1 MPIKLQVVKEG
12 AEGNDPAD
20 YLFEQEEITIG
31 RGSGNDLTIPD
42 QKVSKQHARI
52 VQDGGDYYLHD
63 RESKNHTFVAGARVG
78 EDRPYVLKSGDV
90 INVGDFRIEF
100 VPLFMPSSEQTAFA
114 SASENE
120 NPFEKHA
127 AQLASAMKGLAETYT
142 YAPADQRDEELDR
155 ALGGAL
161 SGAKTDEQV
170 VQTMFAQMGM
180 EVGGDGA
187 ASAQAESPASD
198 GRGQAPEHV
207 NEVVDMLLESVARM
221 ISIPTHFWRE
231 FSGSTVVQPPEK
243 SFLHRADIDSLRQH
257 VLDPDIGDAEREK
270 RLEHLREAVN
280 TLVAHNVAML
290 AGYKKAAMKGSKDLL
305 RKVNPSDAYDEARST
320 GGGGF
325 SNLFSAGSEGG
336 KPIKKL
342 YEEWRELYSM
352 EWGALEKKLFR
363 PTYID
368 AYLDRMAKAWDVDK
382 SEIVEDR

>member
-1 MPIKLQVVKEG
+1 
-12 AEGNDPAD
+12 
-20 YLFEQEEITIG
+20 LFEQEEITIG

-42 QKVSKQHARI
+42 QKVSKEHARI
-52 VQDGGDYYLHD
+52 VQDGGDYQLFD
-63 RESKNHTFVAGARVG
+63 RDSKNHTFVAGARVG
-78 EDRPYVLKSGDV
+78 EDEPYILKSGDV

-114 SASENE
+114 SASEDE

-127 AQLASAMKGLAETYT
+127 AQLASALKGLAETYT
-142 YAPADQRDEELDR
+142 YAPSDQRDDELNR
-155 ALGGAL
+155 AMSGAL
-161 SGAKTDEQV
+161 AGNAPNEDIARAVLDQIGAEDGDGGTGG
-170 VQTMFAQMGM
+170 TGAR
-180 EVGGDGA
+180 GDGA
-187 ASAQAESPASD
+187 TGRAAPTPD
-198 GRGQAPEHV
+198 GRGGTPEYV

-231 FSGSTVVQPPEK
+231 FSGNTVVQPPEK
-243 SFLHRADIDSLRQH
+243 SFLHRADVDSLREH

-270 RLEHLREAVN
+270 RLDHLREAVN

-305 RKVNPSDAYDEARST
+305 DRVSPSEAYEDARGG

-325 SNLFSAGSEGG
+325 SNLFSGADDGK
-336 KPIKKL
+336 KPIEDL
-342 YEEWRELYSM
+342 YNQWRELYAM
-352 EWGALEKKLFR
+352 EWGALEKELFR

-382 SEIVEDR
+382 SDIVEDR